1 MPDEVRYEVAPDGDL
16 IIHVP
21 MQWKKSSR
29 RTLAVA
35 PDAPTTDTPLAKAV
49 GRALALHEEFE
60 RGDYPTLRAMAM
72 AHGIDPD
79 CVTHASNLALVSPRI
94 LKAIATGRSC
104 GRSRSASSGSL
115 QPDTWRR
122 RTLTRPSAEAGGLFR
137 GGS

>member
-60 RGDYPTLRAMAM
+60 RVDYPTLRAMAM

-94 LKAIATGRSC
+94 LKAIATGRGLPPDLSLRRLR
-104 GRSRSASSGSL
+104 GLRSLVWEEQERELGFA
-115 QPDTWRR
+115 P
-122 RTLTRPSAEAGGLFR
+122 A
-137 GGS
+137 

>member
-94 LKAIATGRSC
+94 LKAIATGRDLPPDVSLRRLR
-104 GRSRSASSGSL
+104 GLRSLVWEEQERELGFA
-115 QPDTWRR
+115 P
-122 RTLTRPSAEAGGLFR
+122 A
-137 GGS
+137 

>member
-16 IIHVP
+16 VIHVP

-94 LKAIATGRSC
+94 LKAIATGRDLPPDVSLRRLR
-104 GRSRSASSGSL
+104 GLRSLVWEEQERELGFA
-115 QPDTWRR
+115 P
-122 RTLTRPSAEAGGLFR
+122 A
-137 GGS
+137 